1 MKRGAS
7 LKRIIIMACYI
18 PHGEIEEYKKK
29 LIEAVSSYADFFVI
43 VSNGAVSEQTYSF
56 FKEKSSKVLMRDNIG
71 YDAGAYKDA
80 IADLDLEGY
89 DELLLLNDTFYGFF
103 YPLDEFFDKVRQIQ
117 NVDFWGLTRHPA
129 GVCGKDNI
137 EQHIQGYFLLIK
149 SRMLHSNAFRF
160 FWNSLEYPKSYNEAV
175 RNFEIRFTTFFQEK
189 GFKGEAYSNLESIGI
204 ESRLNE
210 NPYLKYPYELIKDL
224 RYPVLKRK
232 SCYLGNSSVWKA
244 ITYIRENHLYD
255 VELIFKQVLLDYKDG
270 AISSYFNLFKLEVFL
285 HKYEKIYIFG
295 KGKYGSDIYEYLT
308 ARQIKV
314 EKFIV
319 SNKDNQD
326 DSEVIAL
333 SELSNGS
340 DFGIIVALKPQFANE
355 VLGNLL
361 DKVSIERLFFG
372 KQ

>member
-1 MKRGAS
+1 MKR
-7 LKRIIIMACYI
+7 IVIMACYI

-29 LIEAVSSYADFFVI
+29 LIEVMNSYADFFII
-43 VSNGAVSEQTYSF
+43 VSNGVVSEQTYSF
-56 FKEKSSKVLMRDNIG
+56 FKEKSSKVLIRDNIG

-80 IADLDLEGY
+80 ISDLNLEVY

-129 GVCGKDNI
+129 GVFGKDNI

-149 SRMLHSNAFRF
+149 SRMLHSNTFRF

-175 RNFEIRFTTFFQEK
+175 KNFEIRFTTFFQEK

-232 SCYLGNSSVWKA
+232 SCYVGNSSVWKA

-255 VELIFKQVLLDYKDG
+255 VNLIFKQLLVDYRDG
-270 AISSYFNLFKLEVFL
+270 VISSYFNLYDLEIFL
-285 HKYEKIYIFG
+285 HKYRKIYIYG
-295 KGKYGSDIYEYLT
+295 KGRYGLEIYEYL
-308 ARQIKV
+308 AVRDMII

-319 SNKDNQD
+319 SNKENQMEDN
-326 DSEVIAL
+326 VIEL
-333 SELSNGS
+333 SELPKGS
-340 DFGIIVALKPQFANE
+340 DYGIILALKPQFTNE
-355 VLGNLL
+355 VLEKLL
-361 DKVSIERLFFG
+361 DKVSKEQLFLG